1 MTYFDLE
8 TQNKKPIRTS
18 INFNA
23 VDLSLPNTQPGGGRF
38 SVDSKG
44 NVWITPAGI
53 FNLLTNDGTIHGI
66 ASPLYLEQH
75 YQGPNQ
81 IPNNLWP
88 LDQVLSVSEMLESQV
103 NGTNLPM
110 AKAGALNWEVVS
122 GQNTAQSVTIDTRDL
137 HSTLS
142 IYMQCSAGSAT
153 LIVKASCNGGA
164 AFDLTLDSFA
174 AAANKV
180 LQYDITH
187 LAQTVAVNPLSF
199 RFLQIDVGAAGS
211 GNTSTL
217 YIGVK

>member
-18 INFNA
+18 VNFNA
-23 VDLSLPNTQPGGGRF
+23 VDMSLPNTQPGGGRI

-44 NVWITPAGI
+44 NIWITPACLL
-53 FNLLTNDGTIHGI
+53 NLLTNDGTIHGI

-75 YQGPNQ
+75 YQGPIQ

-110 AKAGALNWEVVS
+110 AKAGALAWESVS
-122 GQNTAQSVTIDTRDL
+122 GLNTAQSITIDMRDL

-153 LIVKASCNGGA
+153 LIIKTSCNGGGS
-164 AFDLTLDSFA
+164 FDLVLDSFA

-187 LAQTVAVNPLSF
+187 LASTVAVNPLSF
-199 RFLQIDVGAAGS
+199 RLLQVSAGAAGA